1 MIKGKTCDKRF
12 VCLDDVVGNPCL
24 MNTVIYN
31 PLLSKERN
39 EEILKKAV
47 KVQLWKDLTD
57 DEVDVLTSYDKY
69 HLDDFIEHLR
79 SIIYKK

>member
-1 MIKGKTCDKRF
+1 MMMKASDKRF
-12 VCLDDVVGNPCL
+12 ICIDDITGAPSS

-39 EEILKKAV
+39 EEILHKAILS
-47 KVQLWKDLTD
+47 QLWVDLTD
-57 DEVDVLTSYDKY
+57 DQLDELTSYDKY

-79 SIIYKK
+79 RIIYKK